1 MNTEEIWNEFL
12 KQAPGAKDPEFVVKL
27 KARGLKALVNQ
38 AHAEGF
44 KQGFKQEQ
52 TVNPLFDQIFGKRKR

>member
-27 KARGLKALVNQ
+27 RARGLKALINQ
-38 AHAEGF
+38 AHMEGLKTGSRHESSAF
-44 KQGFKQEQ
+44 EQ
-52 TVNPLFDQIFGKRKR
+52 LFGKIKR